1 MSIKSQ
7 VERIA
12 DAKSAIAQ
20 AIEAY
25 GIDVP
30 STALLDDMPDLI
42 GNIRAAVLDS
52 LYPVGSS
59 CITTENVNPGAQLGG
74 TWEWLAVSDAGQIAN
89 AIYFPLSLSED
100 GGALGYIATYY
111 TWRRTA

>member
-12 DAKSAIAQ
+12 GAKAAIAQ
-20 AIEAY
+20 AIKAY

-42 GNIRAAVLDS
+42 GDIRAAVLDS
-52 LYPVGSS
+52 LYPVGSN
-59 CITTENVNPGAQLGG
+59 CITTENINPGTQLGG
-74 TWEWLAVSDAGQIAN
+74 TWEWLATGSSTEIAS
-89 AIYFPLSLSED
+89 ALYFPLTLSED
-100 GGALGYIATYY
+100 GSALGYVSYYIWKRIA
-111 TWRRTA
+111 